1 MIRRRH
7 VNLGLRARSS
17 IAFGLLALVLSSVLA
32 GFTYNRSRIY
42 LLKQREGEAVTQAGF
57 NARLLANALR
67 ASPDSGSRL
76 LSSVINGSGS
86 TPMLF
91 RNNTWFVTSANIAPD
106 DLPSELRRA
115 AFSGVATRQRFML
128 RGQPQLAVAVPIT
141 VGARTPTVFV
151 ATTPLTELQR
161 TLTTLATTLAA
172 GAAGATVI
180 GAVLGLYAS
189 RRVLRPLSRI
199 ADTAER
205 IAAGDLDARLSGLDD
220 PDLTRLVATFNAM
233 TDSLEERI
241 QRERRF
247 ASHVSHELRSPLTSL
262 RGAMDLVR
270 GRGVQLPER
279 AQLGVDLLD
288 QQVSRFERMVLD
300 LLEMATIEAGAATV
314 DLTSLSVVP
323 LLKATLLHVGA
334 ANVPVEVATGATE
347 ARVSVDARR
356 FERIVDNLIG
366 NANRHAGGATCVRVI
381 RDSSARRVRI
391 HIDDAGPGVAP
402 SERSRIFDRFARG
415 AQGRHL
421 AGAGLG
427 LALVQEHVRLMR
439 GTVCV
444 SDSPDGGAR
453 FTFELPE
460 ADAS

>member
-1 MIRRRH
+1 MIGRGP

-42 LLKQREGEAVTQAGF
+42 LLQQRERVAVAQAGF

-67 ASPDSGSRL
+67 ASPEGGGRL
-76 LSSVINGSGS
+76 LSSVVNGSGS
-86 TPMLF
+86 QPLLF
-91 RNNTWFVTSANIAPD
+91 RNNTWYVTSANIAPD
-106 DLPSELRRA
+106 DLPSELRRTA
-115 AFSGVATRQRFML
+115 IAGVATRQRFML

-141 VGARTPTVFV
+141 IGARTPTVFV

-172 GAAGATVI
+172 GAAGATMI

-314 DLTSLSVVP
+314 DLTSMSVVP
-323 LLKATLLHVGA
+323 LLKATMLHVGA
-334 ANVPVEVATGATE
+334 SSVPIDVAVGATGA
-347 ARVSVDARR
+347 RVEVDARR
-356 FERIVDNLIG
+356 FERIIANLIG
-366 NANRHAGGATCVRVI
+366 HANRHGGGATCVRVI
-381 RDSSARRVRI
+381 RDGTAHRVRI

-402 SERSRIFDRFARG
+402 NERSRIFDRFARG
-415 AQGRHL
+415 ASGRHL

-427 LALVQEHVRLMR
+427 LALVKEHVRLMR
-439 GTVCV
+439 GTVCG
-444 SDSPDGGAR
+444 SESPDGGAR
-453 FTFELPE
+453 FTFDLPE
-460 ADAS
+460 ADPS

>member
-1 MIRRRH
+1 
-7 VNLGLRARSS
+7 LGLRARSS
-17 IAFGLLALVLSSVLA
+17 IAFGVLALLLSSVLA
-32 GFTYNRSRIY
+32 GFTYNRSRTD
-42 LLKQREGEAVTQAGF
+42 LLRQRESVAIAQAGF

-67 ASPDSGSRL
+67 ASPGGGSRL
-76 LSSVINGSGS
+76 LSSVINVSGS
-86 TPMLF
+86 QPMLF
-91 RNNTWFVTSANIAPD
+91 RNNTWYITSANIAPD
-106 DLPSELRRA
+106 DLPSELRRRA
-115 AFSGVATRQRFML
+115 IAGVATRQRFML

-151 ATTPLTELQR
+151 STTPLTELQR

-172 GAAGATVI
+172 GAAGATII

-189 RRVLRPLSRI
+189 RRVLRPLGRI

-205 IAAGDLDARLSGLDD
+205 IASGDLDARLSGLDD

-233 TDSLEERI
+233 TDSVEERI

-247 ASHVSHELRSPLTSL
+247 ASHVSHELRSPLTAL

-270 GRGVQLPER
+270 GRGEQLPER
-279 AQLGVDLLD
+279 VQVGVELLD

-314 DLTSLSVVP
+314 DLRPFAIAP
-323 LLKATLLHVGA
+323 LVEATLAHVGA
-334 ANVPVEVATGATE
+334 RAIPVDVASD
-347 ARVSVDARR
+347 ARTTLVNVDARR
-356 FERIVDNLIG
+356 FERVIDNLIG
-366 NANRHAGGATCVRVI
+366 NAERHGGGATKVRVSH
-381 RDSSARRVRI
+381 DEAARRV
-391 HIDDAGPGVAP
+391 HVHVDDAGPGVAP
-402 SERSRIFDRFARG
+402 NERLRVFDRFARG

-439 GTVCV
+439 GTVWV
-444 SDSPDGGAR
+444 TDSPEGGAR
-453 FTFELPE
+453 FTVELPE

>member
-1 MIRRRH
+1 MIRRRPIT
-7 VNLGLRARSS
+7 LGLRARSS

-32 GFTYNRSRIY
+32 GFTYNRSRIT
-42 LLKQREGEAVTQAGF
+42 LLKQREQVAVAQAGF

-67 ASPDSGSRL
+67 ASPDGGSRL
-76 LSSVINGSGS
+76 LSSVINVSGS
-86 TPMLF
+86 QPMLF
-91 RNNTWFVTSANIAPD
+91 RDNTWYITSANIAPD
-106 DLPSELRRA
+106 DLPSELRRRA
-115 AFSGVATRQRFML
+115 VGGVATRQRFVL

-141 VGARTPTVFV
+141 IGARTPTVFV
-151 ATTPLTELQR
+151 STTPLTELQR

-172 GAAGATVI
+172 GAAGATII

-189 RRVLRPLSRI
+189 RRVLRPLTRI

-270 GRGVQLPER
+270 GRGVHLPER
-279 AQLGVDLLD
+279 SQLGVELLD

-314 DLTSLSVVP
+314 DLTSFLVAP
-323 LLKATLLHVGA
+323 LLSATMIHVGA
-334 ANVPVEVATGATE
+334 GTVPVDVAADAGG
-347 ARVSVDARR
+347 ARVNVDARR
-356 FERIVDNLIG
+356 FERVIDNLIG
-366 NANRHAGGATCVRVI
+366 NAERHAGGATCVRVR
-381 RDSSARRVRI
+381 RDAGNRRVHI
-391 HIDDAGPGVAP
+391 HIDDAGPGVATT
-402 SERSRIFDRFARG
+402 ERSRIFDRFARG

-444 SDSPDGGAR
+444 TESPDGGAR
-453 FTFELPE
+453 FTVDLPE
-460 ADAS
+460 GDAP

>member
-1 MIRRRH
+1 VKRRKPIN
-7 VNLGLRARSS
+7 VGLRARSS

-32 GFTYNRSRIY
+32 GFTYNRSRVY
-42 LLKQREGEAVTQAGF
+42 LLKQREGVAVALAGF

-67 ASPDSGSRL
+67 ASPDDGAGL

-86 TPMLF
+86 QPMLF
-91 RNNTWFVTSANIAPD
+91 RDNSVYVTSANVSPD

-115 AFSGVATRQRFML
+115 AFAGIATRQRFML

-141 VGARTPTVFV
+141 IGARTPTVFV

-172 GAAGATVI
+172 GAAGATII

-270 GRGVQLPER
+270 GRGVELPER
-279 AQLGVDLLD
+279 AQIGVDLLD
-288 QQVSRFERMVLD
+288 QQVGRFERMVLD

-314 DLTSLSVVP
+314 DLTSLSVAP
-323 LLKATLLHVGA
+323 LVTATMLHVGA
-334 ANVPVEVATGATE
+334 STVPIDVTADARA
-347 ARVSVDARR
+347 ARVNVDARR
-356 FERIVDNLIG
+356 FERVIDNLIG
-366 NANRHAGGATCVRVI
+366 NADRHAGGATCVRVS
-381 RDSSARRVRI
+381 RDGVMRRVRI
-391 HIDDAGPGVAP
+391 HVDDAGPGVAP
-402 SERSRIFDRFARG
+402 NERSRIFDRFARG

-439 GTVCV
+439 GTVHV
-444 SDSPDGGAR
+444 TESPDGGAR
-453 FTFELPE
+453 FTVDLPE

>member
-1 MIRRRH
+1 M
-7 VNLGLRARSS
+7 GLRARSS

-42 LLKQREGEAVTQAGF
+42 LLQQRDRVAVAQAGF

-67 ASPDSGSRL
+67 ASPEGGGRL
-76 LSSVINGSGS
+76 LASVINGSGS
-86 TPMLF
+86 QPMLF
-91 RNNTWFVTSANIAPD
+91 RNNTWYVTSANIAPD
-106 DLPSELRRA
+106 DLPSDLRRTA
-115 AFSGVATRQRFML
+115 IAGVATRQRFML

-172 GAAGATVI
+172 GAFGATII

-199 ADTAER
+199 ADTAEQ

-241 QRERRF
+241 QREQRF
-247 ASHVSHELRSPLTSL
+247 ASHVSHELRSPLTAL

-279 AQLGVDLLD
+279 AQLGIDLLE
-288 QQVSRFERMVLD
+288 QQVGRFERMVLD

-323 LLKATLLHVGA
+323 LLKTTMLHVGA
-334 ANVPVEVATGATE
+334 DSVPIDVAVGAAE
-347 ARVSVDARR
+347 ARVIVDARR
-356 FERIVDNLIG
+356 FERIIDNLIG
-366 NANRHAGGATCVRVI
+366 NANRHAGGATCVRII
-381 RDSSARRVRI
+381 RDGTAHRVRI

-402 SERSRIFDRFARG
+402 NERSRIFDRFARG

-427 LALVQEHVRLMR
+427 LALVKEHVRLMR
-439 GTVCV
+439 GTICV

-453 FTFELPE
+453 FTFDLPE
-460 ADAS
+460 AEAP

>member
-1 MIRRRH
+1 MIGRGPA
-7 VNLGLRARSS
+7 NLGLRARSS
-17 IAFGLLALVLSSVLA
+17 IAFGVLALVLSSVLA

-42 LLKQREGEAVTQAGF
+42 LLNQREQVAVAQAGF

-67 ASPDSGSRL
+67 ASPDGGARL
-76 LSSVINGSGS
+76 LSSVINVSGS
-86 TPMLF
+86 QPMLF
-91 RNNTWFVTSANIAPD
+91 RNNTWYVTSANIAPD
-106 DLPSELRRA
+106 DLPSELLRQ
-115 AFSGVATRQRFML
+115 SIGGVATRQRFVL

-141 VGARTPTVFV
+141 TGARTPTVFV

-161 TLTTLATTLAA
+161 TLSTLAATLAA
-172 GAAGATVI
+172 GAAGATII

-205 IAAGDLDARLSGLDD
+205 IAAGDLHARLSGLDD
-220 PDLTRLVATFNAM
+220 RDLTRLVATFNAM

-279 AQLGVDLLD
+279 AQLGVDLLE

-300 LLEMATIEAGAATV
+300 LLEIATIEAGAATV
-314 DLTSLSVVP
+314 DLASLSVAP
-323 LLKATLLHVGA
+323 LVEATMLHVGA
-334 ANVPVEVATGATE
+334 GTIPIEMSMDARTV
-347 ARVSVDARR
+347 RVSVDARR
-356 FERIVDNLIG
+356 FERVIDNLIG
-366 NANRHAGGATCVRVI
+366 NADRHAGGATCVRVT
-381 RDSSARRVRI
+381 RDGASRRVRI

-402 SERSRIFDRFARG
+402 NERSRIFDRFARG

-427 LALVQEHVRLMR
+427 LALVQEHVRLMH
-439 GTVCV
+439 GTVKV
-444 SDSPDGGAR
+444 GDSPDGGAR
-453 FTFELPE
+453 FTVELRE
-460 ADAS
+460 AEAE